1 MNRGIILMFEIEWL
15 TQIFPNYKVEA
26 KHKKNTVDVVSTDS
40 RVLESNS
47 LFIPL
52 VGDRFDGHNHVDE
65 AIKRGAK
72 AIIWNKDK
80 PTGDIPAD
88 ISLLFVEDTLK
99 ALQLL
104 AAEYRKL
111 VNPKV
116 IGITG
121 SNGKTTT
128 KDLLE
133 ATLNQTYITTATKG
147 NFNNHIGLPLTILNM
162 KKNTEVLILE
172 MGMNNFGE
180 IELLSE
186 IAKPDIAIIT
196 NIGESHIEHLGSREG
211 IKQAKLEIVK
221 PMTKDSV
228 LIIDGDEPLLA
239 EINYPGKVITC
250 GFSEANQQVISH
262 IKLTPSSTT
271 FNVNEAYYEI
281 PLLGNHHAKN
291 ATFVIEVAKLLKVS
305 DEKVR
310 AGLTKI
316 NLTHMRFELI
326 TGKNNAT
333 LINDAYNAS
342 PTSIKASIEVV
353 EKLDGYQKKILVL
366 GDILELG
373 LDYKKYYLDISK
385 KVNGMQTIDEVYTY
399 GETAELIT
407 DYLNLNSVII
417 AEHFSKKELLVEKLE
432 KQMLENSLIFFK
444 ASRGIKLEDIIEQLK
459 EGNK

>member
-1 MNRGIILMFEIEWL
+1 MFEIEWL
-15 TQIFPNYKVEA
+15 TQIFPNYKVEE

-52 VGDRFDGHNHVDE
+52 IGDRFDGHDHVNE
-65 AIKRGAK
+65 AIERGAK
-72 AIIWNKDK
+72 AIIWNIDK
-80 PTGDIPAD
+80 PVGDIPSD
-88 ISLLFVEDTLK
+88 ISLFFVTDTLK

-104 AAEYRKL
+104 ATEYREL
-111 VNPKV
+111 VNPQV

-133 ATLNQTYITTATKG
+133 GALNQTYITTATKG

-162 KKNTEVLILE
+162 EKNTEVLILE
-172 MGMNNFGE
+172 MGMSNFGE

-239 EINYPGKVITC
+239 EINFAGKVITC
-250 GFSEANQQVISH
+250 GFSEANQQVISR

-305 DEKVR
+305 DEKIR

-326 TGKNNAT
+326 TGKNNTT

-342 PTSIKASIEVV
+342 PTSMKASIEVV
-353 EKLDGYQKKILVL
+353 EELDGYQKKILVL

-385 KVNGMQTIDEVYTY
+385 KVNAMQTIDEVYTY
-399 GETAELIT
+399 GGTSELIT
-407 DYLNLNSVII
+407 EYLNFNSAIK
-417 AEHFSKKELLVEKLE
+417 AEHFSKKELLVKRLE
-432 KQMLENSLIFFK
+432 KQMQENSLIFFK

-459 EGNK
+459 EGKK